1 MHALNDRLTVLISL
15 TAHDWALDRIR
26 KICPKSE
33 IRVGPWIVSE
43 EQRMSAELTKGAD
56 VLLCELPPAN
66 FDDFDRLKWI
76 QLSSAG
82 YTQVLKLPILE
93 RGIRVTNGLG
103 NFDGPIA
110 EWNIMMMLM
119 WQREM
124 LDQLANQK
132 NKIWDRDARY
142 QRDCYKSTIGFWGYG
157 GIARETA
164 RLAKAMHLNIWVMTR
179 DARIKER
186 RSIYRVEG
194 TGDPEGRLP
203 DRVFGPAQME
213 EFLGGLDY
221 LFLGMALTPATTGL
235 IDEKALRM
243 LKPSAVLIN
252 PTRAAIIEEQAF
264 VQCLQEKWIRGASL
278 DVHYA
283 YPLPTEHPLWSIPN
297 LIMTPHISGSAASPN
312 FLDRIYDIF
321 TQNLERFVAQKTL
334 LNELT
339 TEQLQGR

>member
-1 MHALNDRLTVLISL
+1 MNNELTILISL
-15 TAHDWALDRIR
+15 SAHEKALDRIR
-26 KICPKSE
+26 KICLDGE
-33 IRVGPWIVSE
+33 IRIGPWIDSE
-43 EQRMSAELTKGAD
+43 GQRMSPELTKGAD

-82 YTQVLKLPILE
+82 YNQVLKLPILE

-124 LDQLANQK
+124 LDQLANQN
-132 NKIWDRDARY
+132 NKVWDRGARF
-142 QRDCYKSTIGFWGYG
+142 QRDLYKSTIGFWGYG

-164 RLAKAMHLNIWVMTR
+164 RLAKAMHLDVWVMTR
-179 DARIKER
+179 DGKIKNR
-186 RSIYRVEG
+186 QSVYRVEG

-203 DRVFGPAQME
+203 DRVFEPAERE

-221 LFLGMALTPATTGL
+221 LILGMALTPATLGL
-235 IDEKALRM
+235 IGEQELRM

-252 PTRAAIIEEQAF
+252 PTRATIIEEQAF
-264 VQCLQEKWIRGASL
+264 IRCLQEKWIRGASL

-283 YPLPTEHPLWSIPN
+283 YPLPPDHPLWKMPN
-297 LIMTPHISGSAASPN
+297 LILTPHISGSALSQN
-312 FLDRIYDIF
+312 FLPRAYHIF
-321 TQNLERFVAQKTL
+321 TQNLERFCAGKPL
-334 LNELT
+334 LNGLT
-339 TEQLQGR
+339 TKQLQGA

>member
-1 MHALNDRLTVLISL
+1 
-15 TAHDWALDRIR
+15 
-26 KICPKSE
+26 
-33 IRVGPWIVSE
+33 
-43 EQRMSAELTKGAD
+43 MSPELTKGAD

-66 FDDFDRLKWI
+66 FDDFDRLRWI

-124 LDQLANQK
+124 LDQLANQN
-132 NKIWDRDARY
+132 NKVWDRGARY
-142 QRDCYKSTIGFWGYG
+142 QRDLYKSTIGFWGYG

-179 DARIKER
+179 DGRIKDR
-186 RSIYRVEG
+186 QSIYRVEG

-203 DRVFGPAQME
+203 DRVFEPAQME

-221 LFLGMALTPATTGL
+221 LILGMALTPATTGL
-235 IDEKALRM
+235 MRENELRM

-252 PTRAAIIEEQAF
+252 PTRAAIIEERAF
-264 VQCLQEKWIRGASL
+264 VRCLQERWIRGASL
-278 DVHYA
+278 DVYYA
-283 YPLPTEHPLWSIPN
+283 YPLPPEHPLWSLPN
-297 LIMTPHISGSAASPN
+297 LIMTPHISGSAAGPN
-312 FLDRIYDIF
+312 FLNRIYDIF
-321 TQNLERFVAQKTL
+321 TQNLERFVAQRPL